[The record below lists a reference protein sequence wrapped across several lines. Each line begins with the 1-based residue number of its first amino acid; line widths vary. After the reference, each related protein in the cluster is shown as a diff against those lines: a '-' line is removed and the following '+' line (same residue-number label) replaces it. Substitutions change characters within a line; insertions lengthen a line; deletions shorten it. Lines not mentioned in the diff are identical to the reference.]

1 MQEQWEKM
9 TAIFNSRGGFN
20 LLELNNGATAEEIA
34 QLEQHTGLELPQAFR
49 NFLSVHNGQE
59 AGNGRGF
66 FFGIRLLSVKEIM
79 RQWDTWLALEN
90 DGLNED
96 LADSMESSPEGVI
109 KPLYLNRKWLP
120 ITHDHGG
127 NHIGIDFDPDVKG
140 KMHQIISFGR
150 DEDTKKLKADSFEEF
165 IGKFIGHL
173 ESVDWEL
180 NAERW
185 DIKDKEYDMHFHDW
199 NAF

>member
-1 MQEQWEKM
+1 MQELWGKM
-9 TAIFNSRGGFN
+9 VAICNSRGGFN
-20 LLELNNGATAEEIA
+20 LLELNSGATAEEIA
-34 QLEQHTGLELPQAFR
+34 LLELHTGLELPLSFK

-59 AGNGRGF
+59 TGSGHGL
-66 FFGIRLLSVKEIM
+66 FFGIRLLPVKEIM
-79 RQWDTWLALEN
+79 RQWDTWVTLEN
-90 DGLNED
+90 EGLNED
-96 LADSMESSPEGVI
+96 LADSMESSPDGVI

-173 ESVDWEL
+173 ESVDWTL
-180 NAERW
+180 NSECW
-185 DIKDKEYDMHFHDW
+185 EINDKKFDKHFHDW
-199 NAF
+199 DAF